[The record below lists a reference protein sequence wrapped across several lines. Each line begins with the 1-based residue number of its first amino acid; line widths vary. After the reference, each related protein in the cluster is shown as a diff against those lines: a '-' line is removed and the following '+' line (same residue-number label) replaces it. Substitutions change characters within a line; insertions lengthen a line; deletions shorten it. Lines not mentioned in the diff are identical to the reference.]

1 MKKKYDFIIVGSGAG
16 GATLARELS
25 RKNKSILILEAGDKK
40 FPPPFTPAK
49 SKEGIAIFEV
59 FGAGGATT
67 LCNGNGVRALER
79 DLAERGI
86 NLETEYR
93 ELEAELQIGPIALS
107 LLSPEGSLKLLEISK
122 ESGLQLERMPKFI
135 DPKKCVRCGCCSSG
149 CKYGAK
155 WDVRSFLNEAVACGA
170 ELLCQTH
177 VEKVLIEHGQAT
189 GVEAVGPDG
198 RKQYQADTVVLAAG
212 GLRTPVILLHSGFA
226 KAGQKLFIDICELW
240 MGVTPE
246 IDISNEPPMQL
257 VNMEH
262 ALTDRIIATT
272 VYSHDTERLR
282 FYCGE
287 NADLF
292 LKNKWVGVLVKIGDE
307 AVGRIFPDGTVSKGV
322 TPRDREK
329 FEKGAQLAKDIL
341 LRAGAEPKT
350 ILKQPTLYGGH
361 NGGSAAI
368 GEIVDTDLRT
378 EVDNLFVCDASVL
391 PLAPGLPPI
400 LTILALARRLGE
412 NLSYP

>member
-25 RKNKSILILEAGDKK
+25 RKNKSVLILEAGDKK

-93 ELEAELQIGPIALS
+93 ELEAELKIAPIALS
-107 LLSPEGSLKLLEISK
+107 LLSPEGSLKLLEIFQ
-122 ESGLQLERMPKFI
+122 GAGVRLERMPKFI
-135 DPKKCVRCGCCSSG
+135 DPKKCARCGRCSSG
-149 CKYGAK
+149 CEYGAK

-170 ELLCQTH
+170 ELLCRTR
-177 VEKVLIEHGQAT
+177 VEKVLIERGQAT
-189 GVEAVGPDG
+189 GVEAVGPAG
-198 RKQYQADTVVLAAG
+198 RKQYQAGAVVLAAG
-212 GLRTPVILLHSGFA
+212 GLRTPIILQHSGFA
-226 KAGQKLFIDICELW
+226 KAGQKLFIDTCELW

-246 IDISNEPPMQL
+246 IDISHEPPMQL
-257 VNMEH
+257 VNTEY

-272 VYSHDTERLR
+272 AYTHNTERLR

-287 NADLF
+287 KAELF
-292 LKNKWVGVLVKIGDE
+292 LKNKWVGILVKIGDE
-307 AVGRIFPDGTVSKGV
+307 ATGRIFPDGTISKGV

-329 FEKGAQLAKDIL
+329 LEKGARLAKDIL
-341 LRAGAEPKT
+341 LRAGANPKT
-350 ILKQPTLYGGH
+350 ISKQPTIYGGH

-368 GEIVDTDLRT
+368 GEIVDTDLKT

-391 PLAPGLPPI
+391 PLAPGLPPL
-400 LTILALARRLGE
+400 LTILALAQRLGKT
-412 NLSYP
+412 LS